1 MPTALHTLP
10 AQNAKSKN
18 VNVIIETPKG
28 CRNKFAYDVETE
40 LFKLKGVLP
49 EGSSFPYD
57 FGFIPS
63 TQAEDGDPLDVL
75 VLMDAPAFTGCL
87 LEVRLIG
94 ALEAEQTES
103 DDHTERND
111 RLLAVSAVSREHQ
124 HIQDVKDLA
133 PQLLHEIEHFFHS
146 YNEAKGGE
154 FKTLRRSGAARAAK
168 LVANGQKLAAR
179 QPSTPST

>member
-10 AQNAKSKN
+10 AQNAKNSYF
-18 VNVIIETPKG
+18 NVIIETPKG
-28 CRNKFAYDVETE
+28 SRNKFAYDPETE
-40 LFKLKGVLP
+40 LFQLKGVLP

-57 FGFIPS
+57 FGFVPS
-63 TQAEDGDPLDVL
+63 TQGDDGDPLDVL

-94 ALEAEQTES
+94 AIEAEQTEN
-103 DDHTERND
+103 DGRVEKND

-124 HIQDVKDLA
+124 HLQDIKDLS

-154 FKTLRRSGAARAAK
+154 FKPTRRSGAKQAAR
-168 LVANGQKLAAR
+168 LVAHGQKLAAA
-179 QPSTPST
+179 